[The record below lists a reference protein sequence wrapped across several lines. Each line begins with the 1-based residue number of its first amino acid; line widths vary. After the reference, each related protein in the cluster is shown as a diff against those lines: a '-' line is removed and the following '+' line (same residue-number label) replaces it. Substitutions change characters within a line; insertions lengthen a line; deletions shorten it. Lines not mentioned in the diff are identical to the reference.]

1 MRAQKIGAASGIFGD
16 AAPVSSGVI
25 GSARVL
31 NLGHNA
37 GGIGLESTVVW
48 LIDAHPLLRSGLRAQ
63 LDGKGFE
70 VAAEAGTID
79 EISRN
84 GSTGPAPNLI
94 ILDFALGS
102 DALSSLKSL
111 QPQART
117 VIFAESAELSHLA
130 DMFSA
135 GADGYLLKSISPGAL
150 IESLKLVTLGEKV
163 FPSMLTDFL
172 GAMRSS
178 QGGHERVR
186 VGDVALSQRELD
198 IIRRLADGHSNKAIA
213 KELSITEA
221 TVKVHLKTV
230 LRKLGATNRTQVAIW
245 AVQHGLTN
253 NGSNSNGR
261 NGRHKTP

>member
-1 MRAQKIGAASGIFGD
+1 LVD
-16 AAPVSSGVI
+16 
-25 GSARVL
+25 
-31 NLGHNA
+31 N
-37 GGIGLESTVVW
+37 TVVW
-48 LIDAHPLLRSGLRAQ
+48 LVDAHPLLRSGLRAQ

-70 VAAEAGTID
+70 IAAEGATVD
-79 EISRN
+79 EIARR
-84 GSTGPAPNLI
+84 GATAGAPHLI
-94 ILDFALGS
+94 ILDFAQGS
-102 DALSSLKSL
+102 DAVATLKAT

-117 VIFAESAELSHLA
+117 IVFADSAEIGHLA

-150 IESLKLVTLGEKV
+150 IESLKLVALGEKV

-172 GAMRSS
+172 GAMRANHAGTPA
-178 QGGHERVR
+178 GGRLR

-198 IIRRLADGHSNKAIA
+198 IIRGLADGHSNKAIA
-213 KELSITEA
+213 KELAITEA

-253 NGSNSNGR
+253 TGNSRPARQKPG
-261 NGRHKTP
+261 

>member
-1 MRAQKIGAASGIFGD
+1 MRGAL
-16 AAPVSSGVI
+16 VENTVI
-25 GSARVL
+25 
-31 NLGHNA
+31 
-37 GGIGLESTVVW
+37 W
-48 LIDAHPLLRSGLRAQ
+48 LIDAHPLLRSGLRSQ
-63 LDGKGFE
+63 LDGKGFLIG
-70 VAAEAGTID
+70 AEAATVD

-84 GSTGPAPNLI
+84 GTNGSAPDII
-94 ILDFALGS
+94 ILDFAQGTEAVS
-102 DALSSLKSL
+102 ALKAA

-117 VIFAESAELSHLA
+117 VVFAESAELAHLA

-135 GADGYLLKSISPGAL
+135 GADGYLLKSITPSAL
-150 IESLKLVTLGEKV
+150 IESLRLVALGEKV

-172 GAMRSS
+172 GAMRAS
-178 QGGHERVR
+178 QSGTSERVR

-230 LRKLGATNRTQVAIW
+230 LRKLGASNRTQVAIW

-253 NGSNSNGR
+253 GNNGAR
-261 NGRHKTP
+261 NGRAKPA

>member
-1 MRAQKIGAASGIFGD
+1 MRGALVD
-16 AAPVSSGVI
+16 NTVI
-25 GSARVL
+25 
-31 NLGHNA
+31 
-37 GGIGLESTVVW
+37 W
-48 LIDAHPLLRSGLRAQ
+48 LIDAHPLLRSGLRSQ
-63 LDGKGFE
+63 LDGKGFHI
-70 VAAEAGTID
+70 AAEASTVD
-79 EISRN
+79 EITHN
-84 GSTGPAPNLI
+84 GGPAPNII
-94 ILDFALGS
+94 ILDFAQG
-102 DALSSLKSL
+102 AEAVSSLKAA

-117 VIFAESAELSHLA
+117 VVFAESAELAHLA

-135 GADGYLLKSISPGAL
+135 GADGYLLKSITPSAL
-150 IESLKLVTLGEKV
+150 IESLRLVALGEKV

-172 GAMRSS
+172 GAMRAS
-178 QGGHERVR
+178 QSGTSERVR

-253 NGSNSNGR
+253 GNNGSR
-261 NGRHKTP
+261 NGRAKPA

>member
-1 MRAQKIGAASGIFGD
+1 MQGAALVDTKI
-16 AAPVSSGVI
+16 
-25 GSARVL
+25 
-31 NLGHNA
+31 
-37 GGIGLESTVVW
+37 VW

-63 LDGKGFE
+63 LEGKGFE
-70 VAAEAGTID
+70 VAAEAATVA

-84 GSTGPAPNLI
+84 NGEGPSPHLI
-94 ILDFALGS
+94 ILDFAQGS
-102 DALSSLKSL
+102 DAVAGLKSS

-117 VIFAESAELSHLA
+117 IVFAESAEIAHLA

-135 GADGYLLKSISPGAL
+135 GADGYLLKSISANAL
-150 IESLKLVTLGEKV
+150 IESLKLVALGEKV

-172 GAMRSS
+172 GAMRSNS
-178 QGGHERVR
+178 SSTGERVR

-198 IIRRLADGHSNKAIA
+198 IIRRLADGHSNKSIA
-213 KELSITEA
+213 KDLSITEA

-253 NGSNSNGR
+253 PSNGTR
-261 NGRHKTP
+261 TNGKHKPA

>member
-1 MRAQKIGAASGIFGD
+1 M
-16 AAPVSSGVI
+16 
-25 GSARVL
+25 
-31 NLGHNA
+31 
-37 GGIGLESTVVW
+37 ETTVVW

-63 LDGKGFE
+63 LEGKGFE
-70 VAAEAGTID
+70 VAAEAGTVA
-79 EISRN
+79 EIARIN
-84 GSTGPAPNLI
+84 GDAQAPHLI
-94 ILDFALGS
+94 ILDYAQGC
-102 DALSSLKSL
+102 DAVAALKSM

-117 VIFAESAELSHLA
+117 IVFAESAELSHLA

-135 GADGYLLKSISPGAL
+135 GADGYLLKSISPSAL
-150 IESLKLVTLGEKV
+150 IESLRLVALGEKV

-172 GAMRSS
+172 GAMRAN
-178 QGGHERVR
+178 QVNANERVR

-198 IIRRLADGHSNKAIA
+198 IIRRLADGYSNKSIA

-253 NGSNSNGR
+253 GNNGQR
-261 NGRHKTP
+261 NGKRP